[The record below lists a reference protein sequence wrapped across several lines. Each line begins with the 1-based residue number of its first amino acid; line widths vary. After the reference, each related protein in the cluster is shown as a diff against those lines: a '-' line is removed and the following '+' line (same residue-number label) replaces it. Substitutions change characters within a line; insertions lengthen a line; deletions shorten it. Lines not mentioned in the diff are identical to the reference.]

1 MCLIQSTLFSDDATA
16 TIVKDEFAILPLLS
30 FLRLLM
36 GVEHSILLL
45 LLLLLLLDDDRIPIG
60 GRMLILMLIIGSI
73 DIVVVAVAGSTIRV
87 W

>member
-1 MCLIQSTLFSDDATA
+1 MCLIQSTLFSDATA

-30 FLRLLM
+30 FLCLLM

-45 LLLLLLLDDDRIPIG
+45 LLDDDRLLIG

-73 DIVVVAVAGSTIRV
+73 DIVAVVVAVAGSTIRV

>member
-30 FLRLLM
+30 FLCLLM

-45 LLLLLLLDDDRIPIG
+45 LLLDDDGIPIG

-73 DIVVVAVAGSTIRV
+73 DIVVVGVVVAGSTIRV

>member
-36 GVEHSILLL
+36 GVEHSILM
-45 LLLLLLLDDDRIPIG
+45 LLLLDDDRIPIG

-73 DIVVVAVAGSTIRV
+73 DIVVVGVVVAGSTIRV

>member
-1 MCLIQSTLFSDDATA
+1 MCLKQSTLFSDATA
-16 TIVKDEFAILPLLS
+16 TIIVKDEFAILPLLS
-30 FLRLLM
+30 FLCLLM

-60 GRMLILMLIIGSI
+60 GRMMILMLIIGSI
-73 DIVVVAVAGSTIRV
+73 DIVVAVAGSTIRV